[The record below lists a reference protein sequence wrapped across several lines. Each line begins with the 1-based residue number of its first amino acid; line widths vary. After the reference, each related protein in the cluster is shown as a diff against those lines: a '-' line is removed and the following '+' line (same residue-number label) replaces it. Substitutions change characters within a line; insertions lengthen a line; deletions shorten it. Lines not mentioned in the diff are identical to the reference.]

1 MRKLAFFAPLA
12 ATLAVAAMAQAQPQ
26 AQAQTQAQ
34 TTTAA
39 QAENQAPSNV
49 TVTIGRDLQNQVAK
63 LGVREVNDQIANL
76 QSNVARVI
84 QESYPGASA
93 QLVLTDLKPNR
104 PTMQQMR
111 DTPGLDPI
119 RSISVGGAAI
129 EGQLITADGQSRAV
143 KFSYFSPN
151 IRDVWGYGVW
161 QDADR
166 AFERFSAYLQRG
178 RF

>member
-26 AQAQTQAQ
+26 VQAAVQGQI
-34 TTTAA
+34 
-39 QAENQAPSNV
+39 ENQVASTV

-63 LGVREVNDQIANL
+63 LGEREVNEQIANL
-76 QSNVARVI
+76 KDSIARVL

-104 PTMQQMR
+104 PTMQQQR
-111 DTPGLDPI
+111 DAPGLDPI
-119 RSISVGGAAI
+119 RSVSVGGAAI
-129 EGQLITADGQSRAV
+129 EGQLTMADGQTQAV
-143 KFSYFSPN
+143 KFSYFSPS

-166 AFERFSAYLQRG
+166 AFERFGAYLQRG

>member
-1 MRKLAFFAPLA
+1 MRKLAFFAPMA

-26 AQAQTQAQ
+26 AQAP
-34 TTTAA
+34 TAV
-39 QAENQAPSNV
+39 QAEIPTPSNV
-49 TVTIGRDLQNQVAK
+49 TVTIGSDLQNQVKK
-63 LGVREVNDQIANL
+63 LGEREVDEQIANL
-76 QSNVARVI
+76 KDNVARVL

-104 PTMQQMR
+104 PTMQQQR

-129 EGQLITADGQSRAV
+129 EGQLTTADGQTQSV
-143 KFSYFSPN
+143 KFSYFSPS

>member
-26 AQAQTQAQ
+26 TPAQ
-34 TTTAA
+34 TTAQV
-39 QAENQAPSNV
+39 QAENQAPANV

-63 LGVREVNDQIANL
+63 LGEREVNDQIATL
-76 QSNVARVI
+76 QGNVARVL
-84 QESYPGASA
+84 QDSYPGASA

-104 PTMQQMR
+104 PTMQQQR

-119 RSISVGGAAI
+119 RSVSIGGAAI
-129 EGQLITADGQSRAV
+129 EGQLTMADGQTRAV
-143 KFSYFSPN
+143 KFSYFSPT

>member
-26 AQAQTQAQ
+26 AQAAVQGQI
-34 TTTAA
+34 
-39 QAENQAPSNV
+39 ENQVASNV

-63 LGVREVNDQIANL
+63 LGEREVNEQIANL
-76 QSNVARVI
+76 KDNVARVL

-104 PTMQQMR
+104 PTMQQQR
-111 DTPGLDPI
+111 DAPGLDPI
-119 RSISVGGAAI
+119 RSVSVGGAAI
-129 EGQLITADGQSRAV
+129 EGQLTMADGQTQAV
-143 KFSYFSPN
+143 KFSYFSPS

>member
-26 AQAQTQAQ
+26 AQAQM
-34 TTTAA
+34 AA
-39 QAENQAPSNV
+39 QAQVDNRVASNV

-63 LGVREVNDQIANL
+63 LGEREVNEQIANL
-76 QSNVARVI
+76 KDSVARVL

-104 PTMQQMR
+104 PTMQQQR
-111 DTPGLDPI
+111 DAPGLDPI
-119 RSISVGGAAI
+119 RSVSVGGAAI
-129 EGQLITADGQSRAV
+129 EGQLTMADGQTQAV
-143 KFSYFSPN
+143 KFSYFSPS

>member
-26 AQAQTQAQ
+26 VQIQATTQVQ
-34 TTTAA
+34 S
-39 QAENQAPSNV
+39 ENQASSNV
-49 TVTIGRDLQNQVAK
+49 TVTIGRDLQTRVEK

-76 QSNVARVI
+76 QSNVVRVLE
-84 QESYPGASA
+84 ESYPGASA

-119 RSISVGGAAI
+119 RSISIGGAAI
-129 EGQLITADGQSRAV
+129 EGQLTTADGQTRAV
-143 KFSYFSPN
+143 KFSYFSPS